1 MVLRHSHVFQ
11 LPDYALALCRKHR
24 LTKNDRSVF
33 LTTEETLLKI
43 SLILGRLEKEAYGA
57 EELLVSDV
65 LDVFAKVNY
74 SSGEF
79 GKKCNVFVAKK

>member
-1 MVLRHSHVFQ
+1 MVQRAVFMFR
-11 LPDYALALCRKHR
+11 LPDYALALCRKHH

-33 LTTEETLLKI
+33 LTTEEALLKI

-65 LDVFAKVNY
+65 LDVFAKVNT
-74 SSGEF
+74 
-79 GKKCNVFVAKK
+79 C